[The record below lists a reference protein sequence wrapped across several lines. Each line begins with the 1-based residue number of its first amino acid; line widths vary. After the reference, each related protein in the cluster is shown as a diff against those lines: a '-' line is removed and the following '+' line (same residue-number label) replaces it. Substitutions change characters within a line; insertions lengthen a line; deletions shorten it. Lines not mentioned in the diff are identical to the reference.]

1 MAEHN
6 DSGRGPLALGRL
18 TSAEELEA
26 IRDEWSELLR
36 SSASNEPMLSP
47 TWLIRWWQVYG
58 PHNQR
63 ELCVGVFRRNGKL
76 VGLAPLCR
84 RKFRH
89 ASGLRITRLEL
100 LGSGEEEVDE
110 TCSEYI
116 GIIAASGEEQA
127 VANAF
132 ASALHQGELGAWDDL
147 VLTAMSS
154 EHVMAPLL
162 ARALG
167 NATEYKVLGGAPF
180 ALLPDTW
187 DEYLANLSSSR
198 RALVRKS
205 LRAWESWAK
214 EPPVLRRVEREDE
227 LDRGIE
233 MLAKLHAMRW
243 QETGHAGAFDSPLFD
258 EFHRLTM
265 RDLLREGALWLCW
278 LEVEGEPVAA
288 LYNIVWNRQ
297 VRFYQSGRITDVPK
311 KVRPGLV
318 IHACAI
324 QEAIAAGYTHYDFLA
339 GTTRY
344 KMQLANNVRPLI
356 QLSLTRPSL
365 RARLRDLGSESVSLG
380 RSLRNEW
387 RTRFGSKSAS

>member
-1 MAEHN
+1 MTEPE
-6 DSGRGPLALGRL
+6 DSDPALAFSLL
-18 TSAEELEA
+18 TRSEELES
-26 IRDEWSELLR
+26 IRGEWLTLLQE
-36 SSASNEPMLSP
+36 SASNEPMLSP
-47 TWLIRWWQVYG
+47 TWLIRWWEVYG
-58 PHNQR
+58 PEDHR
-63 ELCVGVFRRNGKL
+63 ELCVAVFRRGSKL

-84 RKFRH
+84 HKIRH
-89 ASGLRITRLEL
+89 ASGLRVTRLEL
-100 LGSGEEEVDE
+100 LGSGEDEADE

-116 GIIAASGEEQA
+116 GVIAASGEEQS
-127 VANAF
+127 VADAF
-132 ASALHQGELGAWDDL
+132 GSALRAGQLGPWDDL

-180 ALLPDTW
+180 ARLPDSW
-187 DEYLANLSSSR
+187 DQYLADLSSSR
-198 RALVRKS
+198 RALIRKS

-214 EPPVLRRVEREDE
+214 EPPVLRRVESEDQ
-227 LDRGIE
+227 LDE
-233 MLAKLHAMRW
+233 AMAMLARLHALRW
-243 QETGHAGAFDSPLFD
+243 QETGHAGAFESSLFNS
-258 EFHRLTM
+258 FHRLAM
-265 RDLLREGALWLCW
+265 RDLLRERALWLCW

-288 LYNIVWNRQ
+288 LYNIVWNQQ

-324 QEAIAAGYTHYDFLA
+324 QEAIAAGYSHYDFLA

-356 QLSLTRPSL
+356 QLSLTRPSFG
-365 RARLRDLGSESVSLG
+365 ARLRDLGSDSVSLG
-380 RSLRNEW
+380 KSLRNEW
-387 RTRFGSKSAS
+387 RTRFGNKSAP

>member
-1 MAEHN
+1 MTEQMPTR
-6 DSGRGPLALGRL
+6 DKDLQRALL
-18 TSAEELEA
+18 TSREQLES
-26 IRDEWSELLR
+26 IREEWSDLLR
-36 SSASNEPMLSP
+36 RSTSNEPMQSP
-47 TWLIRWWQVYG
+47 IWLLRWWQVYG
-58 PHNQR
+58 SHDDR
-63 ELCVGVFRRNGKL
+63 ELCVLTLRRDGKL

-84 RKFRH
+84 RKLRH

-100 LGSGEEEVDE
+100 LGSGEEECDE

-116 GIIAASGEEQA
+116 GVIAAKGEEQA

-132 ASALHQGELGAWDDL
+132 GAALHAGEMGSWDDL

-154 EHVMAPLL
+154 ESVMPPLL

-167 NATEYKVLGGAPF
+167 VATEYKVLGGAPF
-180 ALLPDTW
+180 ARLPNTW
-187 DEYLANLSSSR
+187 DQYLADLSSSR

-205 LRAWESWAK
+205 LRAWEAWAK
-214 EPPVLRRVEREDE
+214 EPPTLHRVESEDQ
-227 LDRGIE
+227 LDQGME
-233 MLAKLHAMRW
+233 MLARLHALRW
-243 QETGHAGAFDSPLFD
+243 QETGHAGAFDSKLFH

-288 LYNIVWNRQ
+288 LYNIVWNQQ
-297 VRFYQSGRITDVPK
+297 VRFYQSGRITKVPK

-324 QEAIAAGYTHYDFLA
+324 QEAIKAGYTHYDFLA

-356 QLSLTRPSL
+356 QLSFTRPSL
-365 RARLRDLGSESVSLG
+365 HAKLRDLGSGGVSLG
-380 RSLRNEW
+380 RSLRSEW
-387 RTRFGSKSAS
+387 RTRFGSKNAS